1 VKTLYIIAGPNG
13 AGKTTASYTILPE
26 IFNVQE
32 FVNADEIAKGL
43 SPFNPDSAGL
53 KAGRIMLNRINEL
66 LDKKQ
71 SFAFETTL
79 STKSYTGFVKK
90 AQSQGY
96 EVVLL
101 FLALDSFELA
111 QKRVEVRVQEGG
123 HSIPKDV
130 IKRRYT
136 KGLSNLFNLYIP
148 IVDKWILLNNSEA
161 SFHVIAEGTHKD
173 LIVKNKE
180 TWNLLKS
187 KYNGN

>member
-1 VKTLYIIAGPNG
+1 MKKLFIIAGPNG

-26 IFNVQE
+26 IFHIQE

-43 SPFNPDSAGL
+43 SPFNPDAAGL

-66 LDKKQ
+66 LNKGL

-79 STKSYTGFVKK
+79 STKSYVGFVKK
-90 AQSQGY
+90 AQEQGY

-101 FLALDSFELA
+101 FLALDSIELA
-111 QKRVEVRVQEGG
+111 QKRVEVRVKEGG
-123 HSIPKDV
+123 HNIPKDV
-130 IKRRYT
+130 IERRYT

-148 IVDKWILLNNSEA
+148 IVDKWILLNNSGET
-161 SFHVIAEGTHKD
+161 FNVIAEGSQEE
-173 LIVKNKE
+173 LIVKNQD
-180 TWNLLKS
+180 TWSVLKN

>member
-1 VKTLYIIAGPNG
+1 MNTLYIIAGPNG

-43 SPFNPDSAGL
+43 SPFNPDSDGL

>member
-1 VKTLYIIAGPNG
+1 MNTLYIIAGPNG

-43 SPFNPDSAGL
+43 SPFNPDSDGL

-148 IVDKWILLNNSEA
+148 IVHKWILLNNSEA